1 MIETRLNIPTSFFDE
16 EVRNDFLVTREVK
29 KLWAVELD
37 LLAELDRV
45 CKKHGL
51 RYAAN
56 GGTLLGAIRHK
67 GFIPWDDDID
77 VMMPRSDYEK
87 LIKLAPTEFT
97 SPYYLESIHSDPE
110 TLMWFAKLKNSATA
124 AIEYPYNPERNQG
137 IFIDIFPLD
146 NVADDGRKV
155 LEQRKRALRYRKLS
169 AIIGYTFTKYKPEDS
184 LFRQMQVSCLKV
196 VFKLLGIGFPKAVEY
211 FFKSENAL
219 RHYNGT
225 ETSYFSTTL
234 GLHLDKPLYDKV
246 LLNDFD
252 HLEVVPFEF
261 FQIPVPPHYEQ
272 NLNEMYGNWRDFVKG
287 TSLHSL
293 QMFDTDRSYKEV
305 MNDYFQSRK

>member
-1 MIETRLNIPTSFFDE
+1 MMETRLNIPASFFDE

-51 RYAAN
+51 KYAAN

-77 VMMPRSDYEK
+77 VMMPRCDYEK
-87 LIKLAPTEFT
+87 LIKLAPTEFA
-97 SPYYLESIHSDPE
+97 SPYYLESIHSDAE

-146 NVADDGRKV
+146 NVADDARKV
-155 LEQRKRALRYRKLS
+155 LEQRKLALRYRKLS
-169 AIIGYTFTKYKPEDS
+169 AIIGYTFTRYKPKDS
-184 LFRQMQVSCLKV
+184 LFRRLQVSCLKV
-196 VFKLLGIGFPKAVEY
+196 LFKLLGIGFPKAVEY
-211 FFKSENAL
+211 FFKAEDTL
-219 RHYNGT
+219 RQYNGT
-225 ETSYFSTTL
+225 KTSYFSTTL
-234 GLHLDKPLYDKV
+234 GLHLDKPL
-246 LLNDFD
+246 
-252 HLEVVPFEF
+252 
-261 FQIPVPPHYEQ
+261 
-272 NLNEMYGNWRDFVKG
+272 
-287 TSLHSL
+287 
-293 QMFDTDRSYKEV
+293 
-305 MNDYFQSRK
+305 